1 MNKQTTS
8 DRRVLS
14 AAIYAAMVRFVP
26 SCVIKKTG

>member
-1 MNKQTTS
+1 MNKPTTS

-14 AAIYAAMVRFVP
+14 AAIYAAMAGRVP